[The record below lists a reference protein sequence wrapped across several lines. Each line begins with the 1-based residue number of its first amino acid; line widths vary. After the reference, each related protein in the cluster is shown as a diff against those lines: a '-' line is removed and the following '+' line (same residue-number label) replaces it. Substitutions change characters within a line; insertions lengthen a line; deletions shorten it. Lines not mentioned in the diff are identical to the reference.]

1 MAIEIVVGNKEIEA
15 TKMPPDSLGLNPI
28 QPDAPVADGGKGIKL
43 ILNGYFFSI
52 KLNARKT
59 LDGNIMVYDHPNI
72 DIVIIPTK
80 NKIVSMPK
88 KSYYHDT
95 YPVQKRFFDFL
106 ESRGAIVLGSTRGGV
121 VYNSLETYYP
131 TNEELDVLQVILLLT
146 KKFLEEET
154 ENSLTEKE
162 YEEEVEQLYTNPDDD
177 DSTELGEVPQAKK
190 KGAIDPNY
198 KPYNLLY
205 RF

>member
-1 MAIEIVVGNKEIEA
+1 
-15 TKMPPDSLGLNPI
+15 MPPDSLGLSPI

-52 KLNARKT
+52 KMNARKT

-72 DIVIIPTK
+72 DIVIIPSK

-106 ESRGAIVLGSTRGGV
+106 ESKGATVLGSTRGGV

>member
-15 TKMPPDSLGLNPI
+15 TKMPPDSLGLNKI
-28 QPDAPVADGGKGIKL
+28 EPDAPVADGGKGIKL

-72 DIVIIPTK
+72 DIVIVPTK
-80 NKIVSMPK
+80 NKIISMPK

-106 ESRGAIVLGSTRGGV
+106 ESRGATVLGSTRGGV

-146 KKFLEEET
+146 KKFLDEET
-154 ENSLTEKE
+154 ENSMTERE

>member
-15 TKMPPDSLGLNPI
+15 TKMPPDSLGLSPI

-72 DIVIIPTK
+72 DIVIIPSK

-106 ESRGAIVLGSTRGGV
+106 ESRGATVLGSTRGGV

-154 ENSLTEKE
+154 ENSMTERE

>member
-15 TKMPPDSLGLNPI
+15 TKMPPDSLGLSPI

-52 KLNARKT
+52 KMNARKT

-72 DIVIIPTK
+72 DIVIIPSK

-106 ESRGAIVLGSTRGGV
+106 ESKGATVLGSTRGGV

-154 ENSLTEKE
+154 ENSMTERE

-177 DSTELGEVPQAKK
+177 ESTELGEVPQAKK